1 MGAVLLC
8 KRYMNASLFICR
20 DNQAL
25 EVLVLRSWHLVL
37 GLIVLT
43 GAAYAVVVTE
53 PLMDDTFISQA
64 SPEMSFSENDTLW
77 AISEGG
83 KPISEAYLGFNNSF
97 STVGV
102 ISPNNVASAALK
114 LYATEVKKPG
124 NITAYL
130 VHGSPALITLNWND
144 KVNYDTEAN
153 ATISIDKEGEYTL
166 DVTSLIKRAVAT
178 CEGGCPYSIV
188 LIPQGEASI
197 GFVSMESSDKEK
209 MASLKYTAT

>member
-1 MGAVLLC
+1 M
-8 KRYMNASLFICR
+8 
-20 DNQAL
+20 
-25 EVLVLRSWHLVL
+25 RSWHLVL

-64 SPEMSFSENDTLW
+64 SPEMSFSENNTLW
-77 AISEGG
+77 ATSDGG
-83 KPISEAYLGFNNSF
+83 KPISEVYLGFNNSF

-102 ISPNNVASAALK
+102 ISPNNVAYAALK

-124 NITAYL
+124 KITAYL
-130 VHGSPALITLNWND
+130 VKGSPALITLTWNH
-144 KVNYDTEAN
+144 KVNYYTEAN

-166 DVTSLIKRAVAT
+166 DATSLIKRAVTT

-188 LIPQGEASI
+188 LIPQGDASV
-197 GFVSMESSDKEK
+197 GFASMESSDKEK
-209 MASLKYTAT
+209 MASLEYTAT